1 MRELNRRFKDKRGV
15 IVRVVRWEPETNRVI
30 YLRDN
35 YEHGECF
42 SPLDQFQRNFR
53 EVGAE
58 HESTFESKTASH
70 QPSAGMPD
78 RAE

>member
-15 IVRVVRWEPETNRVI
+15 IIRVVRWEPETNRVI

-42 SPLDQFQRNFR
+42 SSLERFKQYFR
-53 EVGAE
+53 EVTVD
-58 HESTFESKTASH
+58 HEPTSES
-70 QPSAGMPD
+70 
-78 RAE
+78 

>member
-53 EVGAE
+53 EVGAD
-58 HESTFESKTASH
+58 HESTSESKAASH
-70 QPSAGMPD
+70 QPSTGVPD
-78 RAE
+78 RPE

>member
-1 MRELNRRFKDKRGV
+1 MRDINRRFKDKRGV
-15 IVRVVRWEPETNRVI
+15 VVRVIRWEPETNRVI

-58 HESTFESKTASH
+58 HESSSKS
-70 QPSAGMPD
+70 
-78 RAE
+78 